1 MTQNKERGAFERE
14 GPDQVLLPCQIN
26 PTETRLETHRLE
38 VFSRNS
44 GLSIHS
50 QPLGTPE
57 TTHQPFCK
65 PP

>member
-1 MTQNKERGAFERE
+1 MTQNKERGAYERE
-14 GPDQVLLPCQIN
+14 GPDQVFLPLQIN
-26 PTETRLETHRLE
+26 PTETHLEMYRLE

-44 GLSIHS
+44 GPIIHS